1 MTAET
6 TAWRPG
12 TIAQRILPDGRE
24 LCIYPQLFTHKL
36 VVGLPGEPCYD
47 DAWCYNTQS
56 AALKAWAT
64 WDGAGEPEGWHR
76 HPASGRRRAGGDPA
90 TEVVRP

>member
-24 LCIYPQLFTHKL
+24 ACIYPQLFTHKL
-36 VVGLPGEPCYD
+36 VVGLPEVGWFD
-47 DAWCYNTQS
+47 DSWCYNTRS
-56 AALKAWAT
+56 AAVDAMNA
-64 WDGAGEPEGWHR
+64 WDGTGEPMGWHR
-76 HPASGRRRAGGDPA
+76 HPSSGRRRAGGDPA
-90 TEVVRP
+90 IEVVRP